1 MLSEERF
8 EIPTIEDIYND
19 IAEIASLINRRD
31 IRIDVIVGISRG
43 GLIPARLLSDF
54 LLVPEIKIVSAG
66 FYLGPKRRLEK
77 PVIISP
83 IKEELNGKIVL
94 LVDDVA
100 DTGETL
106 KEIENHL
113 YDHGAGRVYTAVIYK
128 KPWNRARVD
137 FYIKET
143 DAWIIFPWE
152 RVETIS
158 QLSKMEDWDK
168 LKNILEKDGK
178 LKIIFEKFLIE

>member
-1 MLSEERF
+1 LPVTEF
-8 EIPTIEDIYND
+8 EIPDIEEIYRD
-19 IAEIASLINRRD
+19 LAEIASMINDRD
-31 IRIDVIVGISRG
+31 IKIDVIVGISRG

-106 KEIENHL
+106 MEIEKHL
-113 YDHGAGRVYTAVIYK
+113 YEKGAGKVYTAVIYT
-128 KPWNRARVD
+128 KPWNKARVD
-137 FYIKET
+137 FYVKRTE
-143 DAWIIFPWE
+143 AWIIFPWE

-158 QLSKMEDWDK
+158 QLSKMQDWEK
-168 LKNILEKDGK
+168 VKGILEKEVN
-178 LKIIFEKFLIE
+178 LRIIFDKFLIK